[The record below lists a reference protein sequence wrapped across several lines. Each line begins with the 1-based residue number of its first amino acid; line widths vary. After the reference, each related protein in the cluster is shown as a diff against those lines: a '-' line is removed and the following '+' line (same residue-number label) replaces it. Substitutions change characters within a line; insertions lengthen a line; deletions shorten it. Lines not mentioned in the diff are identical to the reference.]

1 MTSSPAKLRIINAAR
16 TLFSEHGVAG
26 TSLQMIADTI
36 GVTKA
41 AIYHQYQTKEEI
53 VYAVAEEV
61 NIALAMMTELALQEA
76 TTSKQRAL
84 LLQQI
89 VQLAVA
95 SRKLSGALQHDP
107 SLHRLFKEQ
116 EPFKQVM
123 DRLNNVLMGD
133 NTSSEARVTVAA
145 IITGIA
151 GAVMHPLCEH
161 VSDDVLNAQLQKI
174 AKTVTKL
181 L

>member
-1 MTSSPAKLRIINAAR
+1 M
-16 TLFSEHGVAG
+16 LFSEHGVAG

-41 AIYHQYQTKEEI
+41 AIYHQYQTKDEI

-61 NIALAMMTELALQEA
+61 NIALEAMTEVALQEA
-76 TTSKQRAL
+76 TSNKQRRVL
-84 LLQQI
+84 LRQI

-116 EPFKQVM
+116 EPFKRVM
-123 DRLNNVLMGD
+123 DRLNNVLIGD
-133 NTSSEARVTVAA
+133 NTNIEARVTVAA
-145 IITGIA
+145 LITGIA
-151 GAVMHPLCEH
+151 GAVMHPLC
-161 VSDDVLNAQLQKI
+161 SDIDDETLNAQLQKI
-174 AKTVTKL
+174 ANTISKL